1 MAGDAPSETPPSLR
15 DRAEARARGALSEG
29 NARLAVP
36 AAAWVG
42 STYFAEGLP
51 YSLVHQVSAQ
61 LFTDL
66 GADERAVGLTA
77 LYGLAWNLKFVWSPF
92 VGAVGSTR
100 RWLLAMEVA
109 LVVLTALLVAPVASR
124 SLVAVAWLLVPM
136 SFVAATHDV
145 AIDGHY
151 LERLPEA
158 RQSSLSGLRILAY
171 RAALLTGNGALV
183 ALAGLASWPVS
194 FAVAAVLFAALVTFH
209 ALVLPEPATT
219 EASSGPTS
227 EVTREPT
234 REPVRAAQKPS
245 LTPGS
250 FVSTFVSFV
259 AKPGAVLAI
268 LFILFFRAGDALL
281 FAMSAK
287 LFASLGIGTSAR
299 GLLGGIGT
307 AASIGGSML
316 GGVLI
321 ARVGFSRAF
330 VPIAITQSVAIPLYS
345 LLAWLRPSFG
355 VVCAIVSVEQLVAG
369 VGTTALLVFLMRA
382 AAGPHKTA
390 HFAIATALMSVATTV
405 VGSASGFLAKAIGYE
420 RYFLVAFVASLPGV
434 LLAARVRRWCEP
446 APA

>member
-1 MAGDAPSETPPSLR
+1 M
-15 DRAEARARGALSEG
+15 
-29 NARLAVP
+29 P
-36 AAAWVG
+36 AALWVG

-109 LVVLTALLVAPVASR
+109 LVLLTALLVAPVASR

-136 SFVAATHDV
+136 AFVAATHDV

-151 LERLPEA
+151 LERLPDE

-171 RAALLTGNGALV
+171 RAALLAGNGALV

-194 FAVAAVLFAALVTFH
+194 FGVAAVLFAALVTFH
-209 ALVLPEPATT
+209 AFALPEAEPARPAEP
-219 EASSGPTS
+219 EAEGELAP
-227 EVTREPT
+227 
-234 REPVRAAQKPS
+234 RAKKPS
-245 LTPGS
+245 LTLGT

-259 AKPGAVLAI
+259 AKPGAALAI
-268 LFILFFRAGDALL
+268 AFILFFRAGDALL

-321 ARVGFSRAF
+321 ARVGFARAF
-330 VPIAITQSVAIPLYS
+330 VPIAVVQSVAIPLYS
-345 LLAWLRPSFG
+345 LLAWLRPSFPI
-355 VVCAIVSVEQLVAG
+355 VCAIVSVEQLVAG

-434 LLAARVRRWCEP
+434 VLAARVRRWGEV
-446 APA
+446 APT